1 MKVEYINPF
10 IESVYD
16 LFSTMLGCEAK
27 RGNIGLAKPG
37 GALRE
42 ITALIGL
49 SGRAKGTVA
58 ISFPEATAL
67 AMVGRLL
74 GTEMETID
82 ETISDALGEMV
93 NIVAGGAKAKIHND
107 NGEAP
112 IELSLPNVIQG
123 GEYSVDY
130 PSHTTWLDVP
140 FSSELGS
147 FNLRVTFRMDKK
159 GE

>member
-16 LFSTMLGCEAK
+16 LFSTMLGCQAK
-27 RGNIGLAKPG
+27 RGDIALAKPG
-37 GALRE
+37 GALQE

-49 SGRAKGTVA
+49 SGRARGTVA
-58 ISFPEATAL
+58 LSFPEPTAL

-74 GTEMETID
+74 GVEMDTVD
-82 ETISDALGEMV
+82 ETIADALGEMV
-93 NIVAGGAKAKIHND
+93 NIVAGGAKAKLANE
-107 NGEAP
+107 NGGSP
-112 IELSLPNVIQG
+112 IDLSLPNVIQG
-123 GEYSVDY
+123 SNYCVDY

-147 FNLRVTFRMDKK
+147 FSLRVTFQMDKK